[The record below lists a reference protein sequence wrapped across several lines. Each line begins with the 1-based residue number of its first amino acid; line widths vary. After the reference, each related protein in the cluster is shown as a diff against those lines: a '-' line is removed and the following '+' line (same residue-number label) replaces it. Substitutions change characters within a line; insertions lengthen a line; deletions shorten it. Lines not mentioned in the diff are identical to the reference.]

1 VVRAAA
7 LLTGALLLAVYT
19 LVAERLPAS
28 SDWWDVAVLAFFV
41 IPLTFLLVWIAL
53 PLHAIGPVRLA
64 VATGVAVVCAVATS
78 AAELQLAANFC
89 KLAAATLLGWLALSF
104 FEESWWVPL
113 IAVLI
118 VPVDLY
124 SVAMGPTREI
134 TQNRPE
140 VFDALS
146 IFMRVP
152 GESSTAQLGLPD
164 VLFFALFLGA
174 CGRFGLRTAP
184 TWAAMTA
191 SFGATLAL
199 AVALGEAGI
208 AALPLLSLAFVCVN
222 ADLLWRQLR
231 GRDRDGTV
239 GGGRGGGG
247 AGRAAP
253 PD

>member
-1 VVRAAA
+1 M
-7 LLTGALLLAVYT
+7 
-19 LVAERLPAS
+19 
-28 SDWWDVAVLAFFV
+28 LAFGV
-41 IPLTFLLVWIAL
+41 IPLTFLLVWLAL
-53 PLHAIGPVRLA
+53 PLSLLGPLRVGLMAATLVLLA
-64 VATGVAVVCAVATS
+64 VAAS
-78 AAELQLAANFC
+78 AADLTLAANFL
-89 KLAAATLLGWLALSF
+89 KLAAATMLGWWALSF

-124 SVAMGPTREI
+124 SVARGPTREI
-134 TQNRPE
+134 TENRPE

-174 CGRFGLRTAP
+174 CVRFGLRTGP
-184 TWAAMTA
+184 TWFAMTA

-231 GRDRDGTV
+231 GREGDG
-239 GGGRGGGG
+239 GPAP
-247 AGRAAP
+247 AG
-253 PD
+253 